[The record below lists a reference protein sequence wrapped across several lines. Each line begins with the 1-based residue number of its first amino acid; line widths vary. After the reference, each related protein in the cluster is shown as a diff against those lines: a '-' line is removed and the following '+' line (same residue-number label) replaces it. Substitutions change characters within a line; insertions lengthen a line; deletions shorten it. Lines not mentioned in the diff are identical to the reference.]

1 MSEFKPINKTCQK
14 SFLLWP
20 TKCSLRRPKHWP
32 CRAQNGPDADQ
43 SVTRLGRSL
52 TAMCLNC
59 LPLAFKLQPLSHLL
73 RSGIT
78 ASPPSPFTHT
88 HTCARTPPK
97 HIMRQS
103 HLLLNPHWVYLW
115 SVRPRC
121 AIFGSRSFNLFP
133 WFGDNNNNCAVG
145 AALKLADT
153 SSGVIAQPSHP
164 KVPLLCSHAFTSSSF
179 AVHWHKGCR
188 SSSSFSFPFFQLIQ
202 IRCLKTNLVWIV
214 MPQRRVYNLLIQR
227 HNRKRSGSEFK
238 MN

>member
-1 MSEFKPINKTCQK
+1 MFSEEAQTLTLP
-14 SFLLWP
+14 SP
-20 TKCSLRRPKHWP
+20 ERPCCWSECHQTQAFSD
-32 CRAQNGPDADQ
+32 CH
-43 SVTRLGRSL
+43 V
-52 TAMCLNC
+52 
-59 LPLAFKLQPLSHLL
+59 FKLPPTGIQ
-73 RSGIT
+73 IT
-78 ASPPSPFTHT
+78 APISSVEIWHYSESTISFHT
-88 HTCARTPPK
+88 HTYTHTPPK

-164 KVPLLCSHAFTSSSF
+164 KVPLFCSHAFTSSSF

-214 MPQRRVYNLLIQR
+214 MLQRRVYNLLIQR